1 MESGGSVFRG
11 IELSTALSN
20 RGRVSPGLSGVVHD
34 RDALCGVHLQAP
46 VGVQYELEAAGVDQG
61 VVPGADQHEVPCLS
75 LI

>member
-1 MESGGSVFRG
+1 
-11 IELSTALSN
+11 
-20 RGRVSPGLSGVVHD
+20 VVHE

-61 VVPGADQHEVPCLS
+61 VVPGAGQHQVPCLS